1 MTWGWAVPL
10 WRSGNESD
18 REPRGCGFDPWPGC
32 ELWCGS
38 QTRLGSCVAWLWC
51 RPVAAAP
58 IRSLAWEPLYASGAA
73 LKRETKKQKD
83 LRAEEGNVFQVAVYS
98 TCRPWKGPWG
108 WSGQGGRPAGLGHG
122 GREGRP
128 CAPCPPVCTFRATR
142 LHLHLFRRR
151 EPPVGPASTRHVT
164 ALSFRMG
171 LGVPAVAFFLQSV
184 DTPCAPWRQ
193 AWDRPSVTRRQL
205 GRERAQRSTQP
216 VARVRAV
223 SSRGFHTSRLSY
235 RTDASL
241 HEASSGREGAGV

>member
-1 MTWGWAVPL
+1 MGSWGGSLSLRACCEGDSLGAGVL
-10 WRSGNESD
+10 CSASFLSGPS
-18 REPRGCGFDPWPGC
+18 
-32 ELWCGS
+32 
-38 QTRLGSCVAWLWC
+38 
-51 RPVAAAP
+51 
-58 IRSLAWEPLYASGAA
+58 SLARPAHSASGGARTSTLR
-73 LKRETKKQKD
+73 LKRT
-83 LRAEEGNVFQVAVYS
+83 AVYS

-142 LHLHLFRRR
+142 LHLHLFRRQ
-151 EPPVGPASTRHVT
+151 EPPVGPAPTRHVT

-241 HEASSGREGAGV
+241 HEASSRREGAGV

>member
-1 MTWGWAVPL
+1 MSLLHDEKQIFVGLFGVSESRTRGLWACPLIVMTWGWAVPL

-58 IRSLAWEPLYASGAA
+58 IRSLAWESLYASGAA

-128 CAPCPPVCTFRATR
+128 CAPCPP
-142 LHLHLFRRR
+142 
-151 EPPVGPASTRHVT
+151 
-164 ALSFRMG
+164 
-171 LGVPAVAFFLQSV
+171 
-184 DTPCAPWRQ
+184 CAPSGPRAFISICSGGGNRLW
-193 AWDRPSVTRRQL
+193 APPRPD
-205 GRERAQRSTQP
+205 
-216 VARVRAV
+216 
-223 SSRGFHTSRLSY
+223 TSPPS
-235 RTDASL
+235 AFVW
-241 HEASSGREGAGV
+241 G